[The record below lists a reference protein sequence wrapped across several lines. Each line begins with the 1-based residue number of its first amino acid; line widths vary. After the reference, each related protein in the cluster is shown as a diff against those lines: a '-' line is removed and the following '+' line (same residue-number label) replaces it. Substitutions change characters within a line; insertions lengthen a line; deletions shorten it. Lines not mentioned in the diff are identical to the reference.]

1 MNLTDPDG
9 IKRLLLAEEE
19 KRSMNRRKNGW
30 MVFYSRF
37 SVDLK
42 HLPYESLKDIVAA
55 ENLRGGNAAARPTPT
70 MQSIIEGATSSLHS
84 QQLPVSYAEGGGGWY
99 GKSLFENFQ
108 ILKYAAFTCFLILL
122 YFAL

>member
-1 MNLTDPDG
+1 MDG
-9 IKRLLLAEEE
+9 
-19 KRSMNRRKNGW
+19 
-30 MVFYSRF
+30 FYSRF

-70 MQSIIEGATSSLHS
+70 IQSRIEGATSCLHS
-84 QQLPVSYAEGGGGWY
+84 QQLPVSYAEGGGWY
-99 GKSLFENFQ
+99 GKSLFEHFQ
-108 ILKYAAFTCFLILL
+108 ILKYAAFACFLILL